1 MKKFFVYFAIMLVS
15 LSIQTSAVPLFFSFG
30 HMPDFVLMLV
40 LAWAII
46 DGFNLFFWWAVF
58 LGILYDLISF
68 SFVGSY
74 AIIFILLVYG
84 VSFLSKRFRVEMNA
98 SGMVVIYFLV
108 LLSTIGEKIML
119 IFYNFGIAGIG
130 SEFSNF
136 FPLIKS
142 LTIIS
147 MYNFIFF
154 FFWFFVIKKIKKY
167 FLFT

>member
-1 MKKFFVYFAIMLVS
+1 MKNFFIYFVIMLIS
-15 LSIQTSAVPLFFSFG
+15 LVAQTTAVPLFFSPEY
-30 HMPDFVLMLV
+30 MPDIVLMLV

-46 DGFNLFFWWAVF
+46 DGFNLFFWWAIF

-84 VSFLSKRFRVEMNA
+84 TSFLSKRFRVEISA

-119 IFYNFGIAGIG
+119 IFYDLGIAGIR
-130 SEFSNF
+130 SEFSD
-136 FPLIKS
+136 PLSLIKS
-142 LTIIS
+142 LAVIS
-147 MYNFIFF
+147 IYNFLLF
-154 FFWFFVIKKIKKY
+154 FFWFIVIKKIKKY
-167 FLFT
+167 FYL